1 MRRNKRTTVLALC
14 GVLAALAMALLFL
27 GGTLPFATI
36 ACPVLASLVLIP
48 VYAENGAKW
57 GFLWYVTTALLGVLL
72 TPDKETAVLFVFFGY
87 YPMLKRFLERLP
99 GRTLTWIT
107 KLVYINAAV
116 CAAYGLMIWVFQM
129 EAVAAEFAEAQTWM
143 LIALLL
149 LANLT
154 FVLYDLLIVRLEVYY
169 HARLR
174 PKLKL

>member
-14 GVLAALAMALLFL
+14 GVLAALAVALLFL
-27 GGTLPFATI
+27 GGTLPFAAI

-57 GFLWYVTTALLGVLL
+57 GFLWYLTTALLGVLL
-72 TPDKETAVLFVFFGY
+72 TPDKETAVLFVFFGC

-99 GRTLTWIT
+99 GRALTWT
-107 KLVYINAAV
+107 SKLVYINAAV

-129 EAVAAEFAEAQTWM
+129 EAVAAEFAETQTW
-143 LIALLL
+143 LLFVL
-149 LANLT
+149 RLFANLT
-154 FVLYDLLIVRLEVYY
+154 FVLYDLLIVRLEIFY
-169 HARLR
+169 HAHLR

>member
-14 GVLAALAMALLFL
+14 GVLAALAVALLFL

-99 GRTLTWIT
+99 GRTLTWIA

-174 PKLKL
+174 PKFKL